1 MSSETTSARKWE
13 HVRIIEDDPQADRQ
27 KYFFDRIHLTHRALP
42 EISMADVNPSL
53 QLLNRKL
60 TFPLLISSM
69 TGGDH
74 DVLRRVNH
82 NLALAAEATGV
93 AMGVGSQRVMFT
105 HPAARDSFELRAKA
119 PSALLFAN
127 LGAIQL
133 NNGFGPE
140 HCQQAVDTVGADAC
154 YLHLN
159 PLQEAIQPEGNT
171 NFAQLSHKIEQ
182 VTGALN
188 VPVAVKEVGA
198 GISLHDAEV
207 LVNTGVS
214 FIDVA
219 GSGGLS
225 WSRIEHH
232 RRAPTA
238 PDQRGLLFQDWGLP
252 TPWALNAL
260 APLQGKVTLFASGGI
275 RNGVDMI
282 KAVILGAT
290 LCGMAS
296 PLLAPAM
303 ESVEKVIAVIEQ
315 LKQEF
320 RTAMFLLGAKTLDDV
335 LGHKEWIVHADFP
348 L

>member
-1 MSSETTSARKWE
+1 MNDEATASRKWE
-13 HVRIIEDDPQADRQ
+13 HVRIIGDDPQADRQ
-27 KYFFDRIHLTHRALP
+27 KCFFDRIHLTHRALP

-53 QLLNRKL
+53 RLLNRKL
-60 TFPLLISSM
+60 QFPLLISPM

-74 DVLRRVNH
+74 EVLRRVNH
-82 NLALAAEATGV
+82 NLATAAEATGV

-105 HPAARDSFELRAKA
+105 NPEARDSFELRATA
-119 PSALLFAN
+119 PSTLLFAN

-133 NNGFGPE
+133 NNGFGPD
-140 HCQQAVDTVGADAC
+140 HCRQAVETVGADAC

-171 NFAQLSHKIEQ
+171 NFAKLGQKIEQ
-182 VTGALN
+182 VTSALD

-198 GISLHDAEV
+198 GISLNDAEL
-207 LVNTGVS
+207 LVAAGVQ

-225 WSRIEHH
+225 WSRIENH
-232 RRAPTA
+232 RRAHTA
-238 PDQRGLLFQDWGLP
+238 PDQLGLLFQDWGLP

-260 APLQGKVTLFASGGI
+260 ATLQGKVTLFASGGI
-275 RNGVDMI
+275 RNGLDMV

-290 LCGMAS
+290 LCGIAS

-303 ESVEKVIAVIEQ
+303 ESADKVVATIER
-315 LKQEF
+315 LKREF
-320 RTAMFLLGAKTLDDV
+320 RTAMFLLGAKTLDDL
-335 LGHKEWIVHADFP
+335 LGHKELIVHADFP